1 MLWLRRAVNCF
12 ELVGCLPA
20 AARACSSE
28 EHPFLSR
35 LSLICPAPIHPCP
48 FLPPPPLPPPHTHCG
63 WGISVSAAQPR
74 SVRWALG
81 FCAHEQCSK
90 SRALLARLPSHY
102 SSPPPVELAPQ
113 GHYLLTGIT
122 HEAHA
127 LVVGWVIS
135 SAPPGMP
142 PRCSPSPVTVKA
154 GTPPRLVSAR

>member
-1 MLWLRRAVNCF
+1 MLLRGAS
-12 ELVGCLPA
+12 LPILPIPYLS
-20 AARACSSE
+20 CPYPSLPFSST
-28 EHPFLSR
+28 S
-35 LSLICPAPIHPCP
+35 S
-48 FLPPPPLPPPHTHCG
+48 PPPHTHTVDG
-63 WGISVSAAQPR
+63 VFLFLLLNHAQLGGHSAFVHMNSAPNQELF
-74 SVRWALG
+74 WLD
-81 FCAHEQCSK
+81 
-90 SRALLARLPSHY
+90 SHPTI
-102 SSPPPVELAPQ
+102 PPPLPVELAPQ